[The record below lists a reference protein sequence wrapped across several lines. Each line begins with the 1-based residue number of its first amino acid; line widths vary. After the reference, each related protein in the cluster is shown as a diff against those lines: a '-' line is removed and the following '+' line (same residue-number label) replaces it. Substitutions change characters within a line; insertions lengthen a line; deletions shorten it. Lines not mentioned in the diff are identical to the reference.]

1 MAVEDLENGS
11 EETKEKAYDSKLMK
25 RLLKYTRPYYKYFLA
40 AIVFLLL
47 NTIVDLANPYLVKI
61 AIDEY
66 IIKTQNGSAVVKLG
80 LLYIFLIF
88 VSFSLNYAQIYV
100 LTQAGQRI
108 IYSLRQELFSH
119 IQRLPLKVFDTTP
132 VGKLVTRVT
141 NDTETLNDMY
151 TNVLVTL
158 LKDIAM
164 LAGIIVILFQMNARL
179 AGIVLLVLPIIAV
192 ITAIF
197 RVRVREV
204 YRRVRISVSN
214 INTSLSENL
223 SGIRIIQIF
232 NKEKENFK
240 EFVKVNNDYY
250 NSLMGEVVI
259 FGVFRPIIT
268 MLSFFSIAVI
278 IYFGGSRVLEN
289 TMTFG
294 VLYAFINYISM
305 LFQPINDLAEKYNI
319 LQSSMAASE
328 RIFAILD
335 KEEEADEGQSVKAED
350 IHGAVEFKNVWFAYN
365 NEDYVLKD
373 VSFRVPAGKTVAI
386 VGATG
391 AGKTS
396 IISLINRFYN
406 INRGSILIDG
416 RELPS
421 ISLESLRSS
430 VGMVLQ
436 DVFLFSG
443 DIAKN
448 IRLNDAS
455 KTDEYISQV
464 ASYVNASTF
473 IENLPGKYSDEVKEG
488 GVTLSTGQRQL
499 LAFARALAFDPKI
512 LILDEATANIDT
524 ETEQLIQD
532 ALSKLTKDRTTI
544 IIAHRLSTIQH
555 ADNIIVMHKGKI
567 REMGNHN
574 DLLAKKGLYYNLYK
588 LQYKDA

>member
-1 MAVEDLENGS
+1 
-11 EETKEKAYDSKLMK
+11 
-25 RLLKYTRPYYKYFLA
+25 
-40 AIVFLLL
+40 
-47 NTIVDLANPYLVKI
+47 
-61 AIDEY
+61 
-66 IIKTQNGSAVVKLG
+66 
-80 LLYIFLIF
+80 
-88 VSFSLNYAQIYV
+88 
-100 LTQAGQRI
+100 
-108 IYSLRQELFSH
+108 
-119 IQRLPLKVFDTTP
+119 
-132 VGKLVTRVT
+132 
-141 NDTETLNDMY
+141 
-151 TNVLVTL
+151 
-158 LKDIAM
+158 M
-164 LAGIIVILFQMNARL
+164 LA
-179 AGIVLLVLPIIAV
+179 
-192 ITAIF
+192 
-197 RVRVREV
+197 
-204 YRRVRISVSN
+204 
-214 INTSLSENL
+214 
-223 SGIRIIQIF
+223 
-232 NKEKENFK
+232 
-240 EFVKVNNDYY
+240 
-250 NSLMGEVVI
+250 
-259 FGVFRPIIT
+259 
-268 MLSFFSIAVI
+268 FFSVAVI
-278 IYFGGSRVLEN
+278 IYFGGSRVLDN
-289 TMTFG
+289 AMTFG
-294 VLYAFINYISM
+294 VLYAFINYITM

-335 KEEEADEGQSVKAED
+335 WEEEVNEGQIVNAED
-350 IHGAVEFKNVWFAYN
+350 MHGDVEFKNVWFAYN

-406 INRGSILIDG
+406 INKGSILIDG

-421 ISLESLRSS
+421 INLKSLRSS

-455 KTDEYISQV
+455 KSDEHISKV

-473 IENLPGKYSDEVKEG
+473 IENLPGKYSEEVKEG

-544 IIAHRLSTIQH
+544 IISHRLSTIQH

-574 DLLAKKGLYYNLYK
+574 DLLTKKGLYYNLYK
-588 LQYKDA
+588 LQYKEA

>member
-1 MAVEDLENGS
+1 MAVDDIENNS
-11 EETKEKAYDSKLMK
+11 EETTEKALDSRLMK

-40 AIVFLLL
+40 AIVILLL
-47 NTIVDLANPYLVKI
+47 NTVVDLTNPYLVKI

-80 LLYIFLIF
+80 LLYILLIF
-88 VSFSLNYAQIYV
+88 ISFSLNYAQIYV
-100 LTQAGQRI
+100 LTQAGQKI
-108 IYSLRQELFSH
+108 IYAMRQELFNH
-119 IQRLPLKVFDTTP
+119 IQKLPLKVFDNTP

-158 LKDIAM
+158 LKDISM
-164 LAGIIVILFQMNARL
+164 LIGIIIILVKMNAWL
-179 AGIVLLVLPIIAV
+179 AGIVLLVLPVIAV
-192 ITAIF
+192 LTAFF
-197 RVRVREV
+197 RIRVREV
-204 YRRVRISVSN
+204 YRKVRTSLSN

-223 SGIRIIQIF
+223 SGMRIIQIF
-232 NKEKENFK
+232 NREKENFN

-250 NSLMGEVVI
+250 KSLIGEVVV
-259 FGVFRPIIT
+259 FGVFRPIIN
-268 MLSFFSIAVI
+268 MLSFFAVAVI
-278 IYFGGSRVLEN
+278 IYFGGSKVIDN
-289 TMTFG
+289 AMTFG

-328 RIFAILD
+328 RIFALLD
-335 KEEEADEGQSVKAED
+335 RDEEIDEGQCIKPED
-350 IHGAVEFKNVWFAYN
+350 IHGEVEFKNVWFAYN

-373 VSFRVPAGKTVAI
+373 VSFKVPAGKTVAI

-406 INRGSILIDG
+406 IKKGSILIDD

-436 DVFLFSG
+436 DVFMFSG

-448 IRLNDAS
+448 IRLNDSS
-455 KTDEYISQV
+455 KSDEYISKI

-473 IENLPGKYSDEVKEG
+473 IENLPDKYSEEVKEG

-567 REMGNHN
+567 REMGTHN
-574 DLLAKKGLYYNLYK
+574 DLLSRKGLYYNLYK